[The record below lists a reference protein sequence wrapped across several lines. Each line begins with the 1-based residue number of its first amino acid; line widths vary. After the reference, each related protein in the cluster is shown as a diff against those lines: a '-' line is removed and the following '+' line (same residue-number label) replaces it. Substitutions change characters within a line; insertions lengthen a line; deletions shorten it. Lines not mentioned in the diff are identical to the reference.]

1 MNRYVSIS
9 RIFYLLLF
17 QIILFFPLRANNE
30 EQFVNQVNLALRQA
44 GHELLQAQKD
54 STTAIPPIRQS
65 GSGEFLLQIENSFDY
80 DLLPSLLK
88 KAFEDFEISQPYNV
102 LVKSCDGDTV
112 ILGYNWASLE
122 RGNIPCQGREQSDH
136 CAKVAVTFLE
146 KTNKSEEQKTSFA
159 WLILPLLTVLG
170 FLVFRRIGSKPA
182 EEKNDTQIALG
193 QYSFDPGNQLLT
205 IGEEKSTLTYR
216 ENKLLRLFADHPNEV
231 LERAQIMSSVWED
244 EGVVVGRSLDVFVSR
259 LRKLLKKDPSVQ
271 IKNIHGVGYRL
282 ELP

>member
-1 MNRYVSIS
+1 MNRSLSLS
-9 RIFYLLLF
+9 RLFYLLLF
-17 QIILFFPLRANNE
+17 QTVLMLPLQAENQ

-80 DLLPSLLK
+80 DLLPSLIK
-88 KAFEDFEISQPYNV
+88 KAFEDYEISQPYNV
-102 LVKSCDGDTV
+102 LVKSCDGDTI
-112 ILGYNWASLE
+112 ILGYNWAALE
-122 RGNIPCQGREQSDH
+122 RGNTPCQGREQSDH

-146 KTNKSEEQKTSFA
+146 KTNNKEEQKTAFA

-170 FLVFRRIGSKPA
+170 FLVFRRIGSKPP
-182 EEKNDTQIALG
+182 EEKNDALIALG

-216 ENKLLRLFADHPNEV
+216 ENKLLRLFAHHPNEV

-259 LRKLLKKDPSVQ
+259 LRKLLKKDPAVQ